1 MGQDG
6 EEEKERKLV
15 ARRIRASANICP
27 TGFPIVLVAPA
38 LLAAAAAAAA
48 RTKFLWHSVQTE
60 DANPPIAS
68 PGRSEIPLAA
78 IVTYTPNDLLLYHFF
93 PDYCTIP
100 TMHEM
105 LEKNVKITNYKKKK
119 HRFIDTCLY
128 VYNRFEDF
136 YESRVSSSGE
146 KDEKG
151 ERVDCLSEQ
160 AIMKD

>member
-1 MGQDG
+1 MPSLCGAAQA
-6 EEEKERKLV
+6 RR

-38 LLAAAAAAAA
+38 LLAAAAAAAAA

-78 IVTYTPNDLLLYHFF
+78 IVMYTPNDLLLYHFF

-100 TMHEM
+100 TTHKVP
-105 LEKNVKITNYKKKK
+105 EKN
-119 HRFIDTCLY
+119 
-128 VYNRFEDF
+128 
-136 YESRVSSSGE
+136 SRVSSSGE

>member
-6 EEEKERKLV
+6 EEEKERK

-78 IVTYTPNDLLLYHFF
+78 IVTYTPNELLLYHFF

-100 TMHEM
+100 TTHEM
-105 LEKNVKITNYKKKK
+105 LEKN
-119 HRFIDTCLY
+119 
-128 VYNRFEDF
+128 DF
-136 YESRVSSSGE
+136 YESRVSSSDE